1 MYQKEKIVHRR
12 KRIIRTKVNRSVGD
26 NAFVF
31 FLLTLLAL
39 FTALPLYLSIINSLK
54 PLNELWIFPPRFYVM
69 NITFANFRDLFSIME
84 DSTVPFA
91 RYIFNTMFTTVVG
104 TFGCVIIGSMC
115 AYPMAKHRYPG
126 SRFFFRLV
134 WLSLMFSPAVMTI
147 PTYLIVSRLNL
158 IDNYASIILPAFGG
172 TLSVYLMKQF
182 IEQIP
187 DAILEAARIDGASE
201 YRIFWSIVMPSVKS
215 AWLTVVLFTVQSLW
229 TTTGTTYIY
238 TESKKPLSYALNQ
251 IITSGVARAGVAA
264 AASVLMMSVPICVF
278 IFTQS
283 NVIETMASS
292 GVKE

>member
-1 MYQKEKIVHRR
+1 MYQKEKPVRR
-12 KRIIRTKVNRSVGD
+12 HKRIFRTKVNRSVGD

-69 NITFANFRDLFSIME
+69 NPTFTNFRDLFSIME
-84 DSTVPFA
+84 DSTIPFV
-91 RYIFNTMFTTVVG
+91 RYVFNTVFTTAVG
-104 TFGCVIIGSMC
+104 TLGCVFIGSMC

-126 SRFFFRLV
+126 SRLFFRLV

-147 PTYLIVSRLNL
+147 PTYLIVSKLNL
-158 IDNYASIILPAFGG
+158 IDSYASIILPAFGG

-201 YRIFWSIVMPSVKS
+201 YRIFFSVVMPSVKS

-229 TTTGTTYIY
+229 TASGTTYIY
-238 TESKKPLSYALNQ
+238 TESKKPLSYALHQ